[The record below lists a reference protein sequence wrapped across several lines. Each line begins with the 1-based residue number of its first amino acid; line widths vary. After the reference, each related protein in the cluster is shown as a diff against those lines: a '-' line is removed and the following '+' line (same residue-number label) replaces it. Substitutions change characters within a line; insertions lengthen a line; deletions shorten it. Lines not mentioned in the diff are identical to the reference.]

1 MPGLAKRLGLPIVLV
16 AVLAAPAS
24 ALAAGGIPDSSFGS
38 GGLASVNASF
48 PGARESGN
56 AMVLDSQDRVL
67 VGGGVLAKPPE
78 ELSGGWVL
86 ARFRSDGTPDPTFGE
101 GGVSREAPGLFGP
114 GLAEFGQ
121 AIRALAIEPGTGKI
135 IAGGMTVTPA
145 HFSLFTIARYD
156 TDGALDMSFGPAN
169 TGFVTTE
176 ITPSGSELND
186 IEVSA
191 NGSITAVGSS
201 GLGVALARWDSDG
214 NLDPEFDGPAGTGN
228 GAFSEIVAGTIDDL
242 RSVHV
247 EPSGAVLA
255 VGIAVAGGG
264 AEWLIVRYTP
274 TGARDLAFNGTGAL
288 TIGFGNGFDD
298 ADCQV
303 LDGGVLHVF
312 GTIDVQPGKTIE
324 TDIGVVGFNAAT
336 GAVIPGTTARIPIP
350 GSQGLFDCA
359 LQGPGGAQGPS
370 ADRFLLSGLGETP
383 GGGGP
388 LLAAMRRGGAGLSGS
403 RIRPRVRKRWL
414 RRAVAPAE
422 GTGPMSAPTGETGLW
437 SAANSGS
444 SKPPTSR
451 RAATST
457 SPPPPT
463 TDTTAPVISGAR
475 VTPRSWAVKDGGRAE
490 TPVASRVKQG
500 TSFRYTLSEAARVTI
515 RIERRKR
522 SAGNKK
528 KKKAKFTRVGAFAE
542 SGAAG
547 ANRNPFSG
555 RIGKKRLRPG
565 RYRATLVAT
574 DAAGNASAPRRV
586 AFKVILRPIPRSAGA
601 T

>member
-1 MPGLAKRLGLPIVLV
+1 MLGLAKRLGLAIVL
-16 AVLAAPAS
+16 AAIWAAPAS
-24 ALAAGGIPDSSFGS
+24 ALAAGGIPDASFGA

-48 PGARESGN
+48 PGAREFGN
-56 AMVLDSQDRVL
+56 AMVLDAQDRVL
-67 VGGGVLAKPPE
+67 VGGGVLEKPPE
-78 ELSGGWVL
+78 ELNGGWVL
-86 ARFRSDGTPDPTFGE
+86 ARFRSDGSPDPTFGE
-101 GGVSREAPGLFGP
+101 GGVSREAPGLFGS
-114 GLAEFGQ
+114 GLGEYGQ
-121 AIRALAIEPGTGKI
+121 AIRALAIEPETGKI

-145 HFSLFTIARYD
+145 HYPLFTIARYD
-156 TDGALDMSFGPAN
+156 TDGALDMTFGPAN

-186 IEVSA
+186 IAVSA
-191 NGSITAVGSS
+191 DGHITAVGSS

-228 GAFSEIVAGTIDDL
+228 GAFSELIAGTIDDF
-242 RSVHV
+242 RDVAI
-247 EPSGAVLA
+247 EPSGAVRA
-255 VGIAVAGGG
+255 VGIAVTGGN
-264 AEWLIVRYTP
+264 AEWLVVRYTP

-288 TIGFGNGFDD
+288 TIGFGNGFDS

-312 GTIDVQPGKTIE
+312 GTIDVEPGKTIE
-324 TDIGVVGFNAAT
+324 TDIGVVGFNVST
-336 GAVIPGTTARIPIP
+336 GAVIPGTTAKIPIP
-350 GSQGLFDCA
+350 GSQGVFDCA
-359 LQGPGGAQGPS
+359 LQQPGGTQGPS
-370 ADRFLLSGLGETP
+370 ADRFLISGLGETP

-388 LLAAMRRGGAGLSGS
+388 LLVAMRRAAPGSPVLEPDPEFGSGGFVE
-403 RIRPRVRKRWL
+403 P
-414 RRAVAPAE
+414 
-422 GTGPMSAPTGETGLW
+422 
-437 SAANSGS
+437 
-444 SKPPTSR
+444 SR
-451 RAATST
+451 RQGNWANVST
-457 SPPPPT
+457 DSQNRVVVGGELGLYETADLSAGRYIDVPASPPPGA
-463 TDTTAPVISGAR
+463 DTTAPVISGAK
-475 VTPRSWAVKDGGRAE
+475 VTPRSWAVRDGGRAE

-522 SAGNKK
+522 RKGGKR
-528 KKKAKFTRVGAFAE
+528 AKFTRVGTFAK

-574 DAAGNASAPRRV
+574 DAAGNPSAPRQV
-586 AFKVILRPIPRSAGA
+586 VFKVILRPIPRSAGA

>member
-1 MPGLAKRLGLPIVLV
+1 MPGLAKRLVLPIVLV

-86 ARFRSDGTPDPTFGE
+86 ARFRNDGTPDPTFGE

-255 VGIAVAGGG
+255 VGIAVVGG
-264 AEWLIVRYTP
+264 AP
-274 TGARDLAFNGTGAL
+274 NG
-288 TIGFGNGFDD
+288 
-298 ADCQV
+298 
-303 LDGGVLHVF
+303 
-312 GTIDVQPGKTIE
+312 
-324 TDIGVVGFNAAT
+324 
-336 GAVIPGTTARIPIP
+336 
-350 GSQGLFDCA
+350 
-359 LQGPGGAQGPS
+359 
-370 ADRFLLSGLGETP
+370 
-383 GGGGP
+383 
-388 LLAAMRRGGAGLSGS
+388 
-403 RIRPRVRKRWL
+403 
-414 RRAVAPAE
+414 
-422 GTGPMSAPTGETGLW
+422 
-437 SAANSGS
+437 
-444 SKPPTSR
+444 
-451 RAATST
+451 
-457 SPPPPT
+457 
-463 TDTTAPVISGAR
+463 
-475 VTPRSWAVKDGGRAE
+475 
-490 TPVASRVKQG
+490 
-500 TSFRYTLSEAARVTI
+500 
-515 RIERRKR
+515 
-522 SAGNKK
+522 
-528 KKKAKFTRVGAFAE
+528 
-542 SGAAG
+542 
-547 ANRNPFSG
+547 
-555 RIGKKRLRPG
+555 
-565 RYRATLVAT
+565 
-574 DAAGNASAPRRV
+574 
-586 AFKVILRPIPRSAGA
+586 
-601 T
+601 

>member
-1 MPGLAKRLGLPIVLV
+1 MPGLAKRLVLPIVLV

-24 ALAAGGIPDSSFGS
+24 ALAAGGYRIPRSAAVAC
-38 GGLASVNASF
+38 ASVNASF

-86 ARFRSDGTPDPTFGE
+86 ARFRSDGPSDPTFGE

-191 NGSITAVGSS
+191 DGSITAVGSS

-214 NLDPEFDGPAGTGN
+214 DLDPEFDGPAGTGN

-324 TDIGVVGFNAAT
+324 TDIGVVGFDAAT

-359 LQGPGGAQGPS
+359 LQGPRGSPGAVGRP
-370 ADRFLLSGLGETP
+370 LS
-383 GGGGP
+383 
-388 LLAAMRRGGAGLSGS
+388 S
-403 RIRPRVRKRWL
+403 
-414 RRAVAPAE
+414 RRARRDARRRRSPAGGDAPGWRRALRFSSPTLSSAAVASSSRRARR
-422 GTGPMSAPTGETGLW
+422 GTGPMSAPTGRNRVVVGGELGLYETADL
-437 SAANSGS
+437 SAGRYIDVPA
-444 SKPPTSR
+444 
-451 RAATST
+451 
-457 SPPPPT
+457 PPPDDRHDGAGHLRRQGHPPLLGGQGWRQRRD
-463 TDTTAPVISGAR
+463 TDREQGSKR
-475 VTPRSWAVKDGGRAE
+475 GRA
-490 TPVASRVKQG
+490 
-500 TSFRYTLSEAARVTI
+500 
-515 RIERRKR
+515 
-522 SAGNKK
+522 SA
-528 KKKAKFTRVGAFAE
+528 TRC
-542 SGAAG
+542 
-547 ANRNPFSG
+547 P
-555 RIGKKRLRPG
+555 RPPG
-565 RYRATLVAT
+565 
-574 DAAGNASAPRRV
+574 
-586 AFKVILRPIPRSAGA
+586 
-601 T
+601 

>member
-1 MPGLAKRLGLPIVLV
+1 
-16 AVLAAPAS
+16 
-24 ALAAGGIPDSSFGS
+24 
-38 GGLASVNASF
+38 
-48 PGARESGN
+48 
-56 AMVLDSQDRVL
+56 MVLDSQDRVL

-86 ARFRSDGTPDPTFGE
+86 ARFRNDGTPDPTFGE

-214 NLDPEFDGPAGTGN
+214 NLDPEFDGPGGTGN
-228 GAFSEIVAGTIDDL
+228 GVFSEIVAGTIDDF

-255 VGIAVAGGG
+255 VGIAVVGGG

-383 GGGGP
+383 
-388 LLAAMRRGGAGLSGS
+388 RRRRPTRWRQCAGWRRALRFST
-403 RIRPRVRKRWL
+403 RPRVRQRWL
-414 RRAVAPAE
+414 RRAVAPAR
-422 GTGPMSAPTGETGLW
+422 GLGRCQHRQPQPGGRRRRTRALRNRRPLGGPLHRHVPA
-437 SAANSGS
+437 
-444 SKPPTSR
+444 
-451 RAATST
+451 
-457 SPPPPT
+457 PPT
-463 TDTTAPVISGAR
+463 TDTTAPVISGAK
-475 VTPRSWAVKDGGRAE
+475 VTPRSWAVKDAGRAE

-500 TSFRYTLSEAARVTI
+500 TSFRYTLVRGCPGDDPDRTSQARQRT
-515 RIERRKR
+515 KGGR
-522 SAGNKK
+522 S
-528 KKKAKFTRVGAFAE
+528 
-542 SGAAG
+542 
-547 ANRNPFSG
+547 
-555 RIGKKRLRPG
+555 
-565 RYRATLVAT
+565 
-574 DAAGNASAPRRV
+574 
-586 AFKVILRPIPRSAGA
+586 
-601 T
+601 